1 MTVILDY
8 GMGNLASVEKAVRH
22 LGFPCEVRAEAEGS
36 DRLIIPGVGSFGP
49 AMEHLESQRHAIA
62 EHAAAGRPLLGI
74 CLGQQLLLE
83 TSEEGPGVPG
93 LGLIPGMV
101 RFLPKDGVK
110 VPHVG
115 WNSLDVRAESRLLE
129 GLEPDSQVYFVHSLV
144 TEVNPTHV
152 AAWSTHGIRFAAA
165 LEQGNVMATQFHP
178 EKSGEVGLQ
187 ILRNFL
193 TW

>member
-8 GMGNLASVEKAVRH
+8 GMGNLASVEKAVRY
-22 LGFPCEVRAEAEGS
+22 LGFPCEIRTEAEGS
-36 DRLIIPGVGSFGP
+36 DRLIIPGVGAFGP
-49 AMEHLESQRHAIA
+49 AMEHLESQRLAIA

-83 TSEEGPGVPG
+83 SSEEGPGVLG
-93 LGLIPGMV
+93 LGLIPGTV
-101 RFLPKDGVK
+101 RFLSKEGVK

-115 WNSLDVRAESRLLE
+115 WNSLEVNPESHLLG
-129 GLEPDSQVYFVHSLV
+129 GLEPESQVYFVHSLI
-144 TEVNPTHV
+144 TEVDPRHV
-152 AAWSTHGIRFAAA
+152 AAWSTHGVRFAAA